1 MSVGWNS
8 RSWGG
13 SREHKEGGRCSNNAT
28 DAKEEDAPGNQEV
41 VEIDQDEKEETPL
54 PNKALEVCHIHD
66 NSDEWSPPSMREKSP
81 ISSRLNTCSP

>member
-1 MSVGWNS
+1 MSDSDECGGGIAEL
-8 RSWGG
+8 GG

-66 NSDEWSPPSMREKSP
+66 NSDGVHHQ
-81 ISSRLNTCSP
+81 